1 MGIQARNVHELAAS
15 VPEAR
20 YVGERNVTVNDIVY
34 DSRHVR
40 PGALFVCWKGA
51 TADGHSFA
59 REAVAKG
66 ARALFCERYLDELA
80 HVPQIVVP
88 NVRERLGELA
98 SAFYGH
104 PSRRLTLIGVT
115 GTNRERRAPICC
127 IRFSNGLTVQ
137 PGLSAPWAAASAI
150 ATCRATGPRPRHR
163 TSSVS

>member
-59 REAVAKG
+59 ARRWRKGHVPCSAKG
-66 ARALFCERYLDELA
+66 
-80 HVPQIVVP
+80 
-88 NVRERLGELA
+88 
-98 SAFYGH
+98 
-104 PSRRLTLIGVT
+104 T
-115 GTNRERRAPICC
+115 
-127 IRFSNGLTVQ
+127 
-137 PGLSAPWAAASAI
+137 
-150 ATCRATGPRPRHR
+150 
-163 TSSVS
+163 